1 MGEKRTLAKERL
13 RGAAAESE
21 NNSSDIASH
30 ALRTAQY
37 FKNAT
42 LIICHHHPP
51 PPHRLSWRRG
61 AKVAKEVRAG
71 QRHGFFAGN
80 TSQFYCP
87 PKKKLG

>member
-61 AKVAKEVRAG
+61 AKGG
-71 QRHGFFAGN
+71 QGGSGGAAAWLFCREHQ
-80 TSQFYCP
+80 SILLP
-87 PKKKLG
+87 P